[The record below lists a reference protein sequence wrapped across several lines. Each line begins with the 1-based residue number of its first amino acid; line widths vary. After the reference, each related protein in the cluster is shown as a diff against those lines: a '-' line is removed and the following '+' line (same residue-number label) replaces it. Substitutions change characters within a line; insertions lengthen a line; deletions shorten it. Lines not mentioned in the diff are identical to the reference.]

1 MKALVRIPL
10 VLATLLLLLAAPAS
24 TGAALPRGD
33 PGLASQDLLVLR
45 TGNAALGTLIALPA
59 SGRTLYVANPRG
71 DGRSVVQAIDVASG
85 RVLRSTTVAGRFSPA
100 PGDYSAA

>member
-1 MKALVRIPL
+1 MKAFVRIPL
-10 VLATLLLLLAAPAS
+10 VLGTLLLLLAAPAS

-59 SGRTLYVANPRG
+59 SGRILHGVPTNTGAW
-71 DGRSVVQAIDVASG
+71 AIEQVTS
-85 RVLRSTTVAGRFSPA
+85 R
-100 PGDYSAA
+100 